1 MGRTERRVVLAVLV
15 TALIPLV
22 AVLFLARTM
31 VAQVSA
37 VAFQPEFG
45 MHLDRALEL
54 YADLARVTKQSMRY
68 ETDAIALRPALEWRA
83 AVQQPEQSNFS
94 RLRLAKLF
102 RYRIGQRASPAAGMF
117 ARVLAA
123 SWGLKQLV
131 NASPLNYI

>member
-68 ETDAIALRPALEWRA
+68 ETDAIALRPALESA
-83 AVQQPEQSNFS
+83 
-94 RLRLAKLF
+94 
-102 RYRIGQRASPAAGMF
+102 
-117 ARVLAA
+117 
-123 SWGLKQLV
+123 
-131 NASPLNYI
+131 